1 MQSSGQWVLDV
12 GAKIVRW
19 PELEL
24 PMGFQV
30 RDDIPITLTS
40 RERDGPS
47 DPNRLRGFGA
57 ESMIL
62 PCIRC
67 HSILGSVFPFNCL
80 GELMISRLQSL
91 IDSGSAGH
99 HVAASIW
106 TGFGGLEMGADQ
118 FRHAALP
125 FLVGSS

>member
-1 MQSSGQWVLDV
+1 MLDA

-24 PMGFQV
+24 RMGFQDP
-30 RDDIPITLTS
+30 DDIPITLTR

-47 DPNRLRGFGA
+47 DPNSLRGFGA

-67 HSILGSVFPFNCL
+67 HSILGSVFPFDCWAN
-80 GELMISRLQSL
+80 
-91 IDSGSAGH
+91 
-99 HVAASIW
+99 
-106 TGFGGLEMGADQ
+106 
-118 FRHAALP
+118 
-125 FLVGSS
+125 